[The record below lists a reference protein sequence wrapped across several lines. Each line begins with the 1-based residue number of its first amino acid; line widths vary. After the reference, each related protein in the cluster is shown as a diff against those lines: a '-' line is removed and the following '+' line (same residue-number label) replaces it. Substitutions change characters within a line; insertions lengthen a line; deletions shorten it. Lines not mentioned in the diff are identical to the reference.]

1 MNSLKSDG
9 YQKSEQFRP
18 DCFSQNR
25 KNGKTMLKMRSLML
39 LFILTLISVPLFSQ
53 TRPDSTRHEDD
64 WFGQDKIKHF
74 TVSAWIGTATALELQ
89 NMDVSKQNAVYSAI
103 AVSLATGIGKEIYD
117 STKKGNIFSYRDLV
131 WDMLGISFFVMI
143 NSSI

>member
-1 MNSLKSDG
+1 
-9 YQKSEQFRP
+9 
-18 DCFSQNR
+18 
-25 KNGKTMLKMRSLML
+25 MRSLML